1 VILRILLTGGCGFI
15 GSHTVRQ
22 ALQREDVEKVVNLD
36 SLTYSGHPGNLRD
49 VGGDGR
55 YRFAHGSINDREVVM
70 GLMEE
75 EEIEVVIHLAAESH
89 VDRSIDS
96 VVEFVKTNVDGT
108 RTLLEC
114 SRDMNRGDG
123 QISFIHISTDEVYGS
138 LESDEPPFNEET
150 PLDPRNPYAATK
162 AASDMLV
169 RAFVNT
175 YGMRACIT
183 RCSNNYGP
191 NQFPEKLIPLM
202 TLNALEGER
211 LPVYGD
217 GAQIRDWIHVS
228 DHSSG
233 ILATMDGLLDGRL
246 SPGEVVNFG
255 AGNEMKNIDIVRSII
270 HLTGASE
277 DQIEFV
283 DDRPGHDRRYAMGFE
298 KAHRVL
304 GWSPT
309 IDWTS
314 GISQTVNWYNNN
326 VEWVSSVKSGE
337 YMDWV
342 SKHYG

>member
-1 VILRILLTGGCGFI
+1 MKKFKPNAIF
-15 GSHTVRQ
+15 
-22 ALQREDVEKVVNLD
+22 N
-36 SLTYSGHPGNLRD
+36 
-49 VGGDGR
+49 
-55 YRFAHGSINDREVVM
+55 
-70 GLMEE
+70 
-75 EEIEVVIHLAAESH
+75 LAAETH
-89 VDRSIDS
+89 VDRSIDGPENFIKS
-96 VVEFVKTNVDGT
+96 NILGVFN
-108 RTLLEC
+108 LLEAF
-114 SRDMNRGDG
+114 RLYLKKYKK
-123 QISFIHISTDEVYGS
+123 IKLIHISTDEVYGS

-175 YGMRACIT
+175 YGLRACIT